1 MLFILMS
8 IKDDPDYDL
17 FGIANM
23 YTDTD
28 YKKVQY
34 TFGDKQVSVYAL
46 LAASTDYDLTGQI
59 VWQAAK
65 VFSEWLCF
73 GKNGQE
79 LLGGRNVLELG
90 SGPGLGGFLSAH
102 WASKVAFTDY

>member
-1 MLFILMS
+1 M
-8 IKDDPDYDL
+8 
-17 FGIANM
+17 
-23 YTDTD
+23 
-28 YKKVQY
+28 
-34 TFGDKQVSVYAL
+34 SVYAL

-73 GKNGQE
+73 DNNGEQ
-79 LLGGRNVLELG
+79 LLGDKSVLELG

-102 WASKVAFTDY
+102 WAAKVVLTDY